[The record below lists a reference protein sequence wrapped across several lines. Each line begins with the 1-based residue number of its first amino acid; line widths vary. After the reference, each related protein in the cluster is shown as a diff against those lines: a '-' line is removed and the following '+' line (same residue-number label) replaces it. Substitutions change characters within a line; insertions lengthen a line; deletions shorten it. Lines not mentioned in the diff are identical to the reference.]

1 MLDRETHNF
10 SLDFE
15 GLVAAGPQAGPGGD
29 NAGARAGAEPRPHE
43 VISDAQI
50 LLIDPE
56 PDPLNQAGIRL
67 LRQQGCGVDSCHGV
81 AELPE
86 RLDARGYDLVIMDAP
101 ALGAGAPALFELLA
115 ARGIPLIILSANAEP
130 LDQVAALEFGAD
142 DYVSKAAHP
151 LELLARVRAV
161 IRRDRRSPE
170 PRVVEAE
177 SWSFDRASRTLT
189 SPDGKVHWLND
200 SSIAML
206 VVFTARPRETL
217 SRATLSELM
226 FGSVTDVET
235 RSVDVRMARL
245 RRLLSQGHGR
255 EMLRTVRGLG
265 YVLDVSVTLK
275 GALVLFSPTAGGVLL
290 APGSRSFR

>member
-1 MLDRETHNF
+1 MLNREAHNF
-10 SLDFE
+10 SLDLE
-15 GLVAAGPQAGPGGD
+15 GLVP
-29 NAGARAGAEPRPHE
+29 EPRPHE
-43 VISDAQI
+43 AVSEAQI

-67 LRQQGCGVDSCHGV
+67 LRQQGCGVDSCHV
-81 AELPE
+81 LAELPQ

-101 ALGAGAPALFELLA
+101 ALGPGAPALFELLA
-115 ARGIPLIILSANAEP
+115 TRGIPLVILSAHADP

-177 SWSFDRASRTLT
+177 SWSFDRAGRTLT
-189 SPDGKVHWLND
+189 SPDGKAHWLND
-200 SSIAML
+200 SFIEML
-206 VVFTARPRETL
+206 CVFTARPRETL
-217 SRATLSELM
+217 SRAALSELM
-226 FGSVTDVET
+226 FASATEVEA

-245 RRLLSQGHGR
+245 RRLLSRGHGR

-275 GALVLFSPTAGGVLL
+275 GALVLFSPTPSGPPL
-290 APGSRSFR
+290 APGSRTFR